1 MTTRTRWKT
10 TMKLKRKLKN
20 QVIATHASNW
30 SCYKRFDYMFRG
42 TTKINGAFHPFLSP
56 NCQGELSDDEIILET
71 QE

>member
-1 MTTRTRWKT
+1 
-10 TMKLKRKLKN
+10 
-20 QVIATHASNW
+20 
-30 SCYKRFDYMFRG
+30 MFRG